1 MDVGTCLERGR
12 YCFLIL
18 WLHAP
23 PMLTHSFS
31 SSLEVVTIAVIFGVG
46 EWLLWILP
54 LNMVTNSCEFLLGSH
69 GRKGKLH
76 CRLQSQICIQSWKM
90 DTVHYGNWEG
100 RTLHAEACKLAR
112 RKEILLKEFWASY
125 RSSQFM
131 NMCWSCLFIGLRYVR
146 SYQNNMTKS
155 WRHSR
160 NI

>member
-1 MDVGTCLERGR
+1 
-12 YCFLIL
+12 
-18 WLHAP
+18 
-23 PMLTHSFS
+23 
-31 SSLEVVTIAVIFGVG
+31 
-46 EWLLWILP
+46 
-54 LNMVTNSCEFLLGSH
+54 MVTNSCEFLLESH

-100 RTLHAEACKLAR
+100 RMLHAEACKLAR

-146 SYQNNMTKS
+146 SYQTTWQKVDGISETYNQLTKTKQLLS
-155 WRHSR
+155 QISNALKMLVWFIMPENHGQDNPRSGER
-160 NI
+160 ILTCNTQR